1 MPRTLF
7 KLQVQ
12 FSNTTLDFEQE
23 DLTLEEAM
31 EKAKQYIPFGLGAS
45 DDSTVIIKVS
55 EQK

>member
-1 MPRTLF
+1 MPLF